1 VVSNMRLRRKA
12 PTIKSGMF
20 VVSALLVLFLLSTPA
35 HATVPP
41 SLVSTNDANSPA
53 ISLEP
58 SEANAGAKVTV
69 LGSSFRPNEKIS
81 LLWETVEGT
90 VAVIG
95 GYMYGGRVFQ
105 NRTTIL
111 NEIVTDGA
119 GSFATS
125 IVVPYDYG
133 GYHQVLAAGSD
144 GSNTSFTFFVASNL
158 VMSPSRG
165 PVGTRMVFTGAGFGW
180 THGLDDAWQV
190 NYDNKYVG
198 YFTATKSK
206 GNVTFTLYASG
217 DPGSHR
223 IDVYVNPYGPTY
235 LNLQEAF
242 PEFAR
247 LPRFQFDYELTPGQ
261 PSQPTSEVSWDVR
274 PAASLTQLG
283 AGPIVTVDPASG
295 VVGTSLKIS
304 GRGFKPQEDLNLGWT
319 TVVGAYISPSGFIN
333 KTIPIS
339 SARADSSGRFETEF
353 KVPYDVGGFHEILA
367 EGSAGSNANSTFY
380 VARSAEIYPTSGPPG
395 TTITI
400 RVYGVGWKSW
410 ENIVTV
416 DYDNGYTGYACA
428 LGSQPGN
435 ITILLT
441 AVGAPGLH
449 TIDLHPSIFRGPPTI
464 NYRSLGGREPD
475 VYRFP
480 LLTPSELPQPV
491 PIFHFEFI
499 ITDRSAPT
507 EASVNIQYLA
517 LIVPAAAVA
526 GVLLFRGTMKFRTK
540 SKEE

>member
-1 VVSNMRLRRKA
+1 
-12 PTIKSGMF
+12 
-20 VVSALLVLFLLSTPA
+20 
-35 HATVPP
+35 
-41 SLVSTNDANSPA
+41 
-53 ISLEP
+53 
-58 SEANAGAKVTV
+58 

-119 GSFATS
+119 GSFATG

-144 GSNTSFTFFVASNL
+144 GSDASFTFFVAPNL